1 MTVVS
6 LALNGLLI
14 VIEQIADD
22 LEPANKRM
30 VRFLKTQSK
39 LRSKQ
44 FDMLSI
50 FGEEKQVTAIFRYFY
65 YLLLLLSIIIWY
77 ILIFYSF

>member
-44 FDMLSI
+44 FDMISI
-50 FGEEKQVTAIFRYFY
+50 FVEEKEVRAFIRNY
-65 YLLLLLSIIIWY
+65 YDD
-77 ILIFYSF
+77 FCD